1 MYSHYVPDMQLDP
14 PDDEYEGLTELE
26 VYTMMED

>member
-1 MYSHYVPDMQLDP
+1 MTNDVPDKPLDP
-14 PDDEYEGLTELE
+14 PDDEYEGLSEIE

>member
-1 MYSHYVPDMQLDP
+1 MIDYVPDARIDP
-14 PDDEYEGLTELE
+14 PDDEYEGLSEIE